1 MICDIMQTI
10 SEDGDLPGD
19 GSLEDNNFEQ
29 LMVNMLDER
38 DKLMETLR
46 ETQETLTN
54 SKSQLKEAELERDTL
69 LHEFDLVLQKVIN
82 FSFVCFLSNIFEY
95 NVCKGVVTC
104 I

>member
-1 MICDIMQTI
+1 MPTI

-19 GSLEDNNFEQ
+19 GSMDDNNFEQ

-54 SKSQLKEAELERDTL
+54 NKSILKETELERDTL
-69 LHEFDLVLQKVIN
+69 LREFDMVLQKVLIITPYIKRS
-82 FSFVCFLSNIFEY
+82 FSTSKYFS
-95 NVCKGVVTC
+95 
-104 I
+104 

>member
-82 FSFVCFLSNIFEY
+82 F
-95 NVCKGVVTC
+95 
-104 I
+104 